1 MECKTINRF
10 FGYRED
16 YNGNI
21 RGYVKE
27 FVRRYLI
34 YLYIYRSDDYRSYS
48 VTFFWF
54 TPIAFGF
61 GVSYHKSIFRS
72 MTLSFAVLK
81 PNIAFRFT
89 IEGNS
94 SL

>member
-1 MECKTINRF
+1 MKCKTINRF

-16 YNGNI
+16 YNGH
-21 RGYVKE
+21 VKE
-27 FVRRYLI
+27 FVSRYI
-34 YLYIYRSDDYRSYS
+34 IDPYIYRNDDYRSYS

-54 TPIAFGF
+54 TPIAFRF

-89 IEGNS
+89 IET
-94 SL
+94 